1 MKKSH
6 LICAVSAI
14 LFGGFNTTA
23 FGSTPPTISGRL
35 YLSMLKDDVHTKQTN
50 LSTNTVTSDTT
61 ENRTKMHSSGSR
73 LRFTGSQTMSEDVD
87 LEYYLEYSIY
97 VDDDSIDDKGQALN
111 FSSRNTYLGLKHND
125 YGTIR
130 VGRIF
135 TPDDDIDYVD
145 QSYLYGNG
153 TGTSFSYNGQRTN
166 NTIQYISPKWNNTQ
180 VKLHYSMDE
189 TESGGKFSSFMD
201 GREGVIAAR
210 DFISG
215 HILYENE
222 DTKTAIGAAYT
233 QAGSDFNALRVMAS
247 YKPQDK
253 FTLGFM
259 AQRTDYNSADA
270 EIGAMVSGYYNI
282 NDNLDFYAQVGHAK
296 HYGGFKDG
304 EHTNASLG
312 LIKWLKRDGTR
323 VRVFG
328 ALHHNDVTKFAHITE
343 ADDDYQVGNLQ
354 KTQQESF
361 GVEAGMRI
369 DF

>member
-1 MKKSH
+1 MKKFH

-35 YLSMLKDDVHTKQTN
+35 YLSMLKDDIHTKQTN
-50 LSTNTVTSDTT
+50 LNTNTVTNDTT
-61 ENRTKMHSSGSR
+61 ENRTKMHSGGSR

-97 VDDDSIDDKGQALN
+97 VDDNPMNDKGQTLN

-130 VGRIF
+130 VGRLY

-145 QSYLYGNG
+145 QSYLYGSGAG
-153 TGTSFSYNGQRTN
+153 TPFSYWGQRTN
-166 NTIQYISPKWNNTQ
+166 NTIQYISPEFRNTHI
-180 VKLHYSMDE
+180 KLHYTMDE
-189 TESGGKFSSFMD
+189 GEDGGKFSSFVD
-201 GREGVIAAR
+201 GKKATVSAR
-210 DFISG
+210 DLISG
-215 HILYENE
+215 YVLYENK
-222 DTKTAIGAAYT
+222 DTETAIGAAYT

-282 NDNLDFYAQVGHAK
+282 NDNLDFYAQAGHAK
-296 HYGGFKDG
+296 HYGGYKDD
-304 EHTNASLG
+304 ERTNASLG

-328 ALHHNDVTKFAHITE
+328 ALHHDDVTQYRDITT
-343 ADDDYQVGNLQ
+343 AAANYAVNDIQ
-354 KTQQESF
+354 KTEQTTF